1 MTWSNHRF
9 WLKLCIELHQAY
21 QMSMNTFNASGFSEQ
36 ERFVMELEFV
46 LSLANPHYI
55 NCEHDFDSSVL
66 YMTLSLI
73 AGLAQNRWDAW
84 LLSSPR
90 SHS

>member
-1 MTWSNHRF
+1 MLAHFSDNGDS
-9 WLKLCIELHQAY
+9 QPY
-21 QMSMNTFNASGFSEQ
+21 QMSTSTFNASASGFSEQ

-55 NCEHDFDSSVL
+55 NCEHEFESITHFL
-66 YMTLSLI
+66 TLFALI

-84 LLSSPR
+84 LLSFPR